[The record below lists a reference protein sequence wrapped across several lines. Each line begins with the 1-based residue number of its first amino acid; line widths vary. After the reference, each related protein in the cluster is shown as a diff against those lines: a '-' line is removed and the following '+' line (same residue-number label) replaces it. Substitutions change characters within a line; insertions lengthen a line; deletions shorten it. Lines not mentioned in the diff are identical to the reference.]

1 MAHAEH
7 EHGTYWHL
15 HEVRAEAQQLTDD
28 DRGRDQRTQ
37 APPRQPND
45 RHKQNGEGNP
55 RHHAEHPLQSAY
67 KCARERRLHDQQS
80 GERGDQWRRITQT
93 NKLSRH
99 EGRDRRSR
107 QPRTT
112 GQH

>member
-1 MAHAEH
+1 MICCPANAVADSEFGWWVIYLVVDAE
-7 EHGTYWHL
+7 
-15 HEVRAEAQQLTDD
+15 LTAL
-28 DRGRDQRTQ
+28 G
-37 APPRQPND
+37 
-45 RHKQNGEGNP
+45 

-80 GERGDQWRRITQT
+80 GERGDQWRRIAQT

-99 EGRDRRSR
+99 EGRDRRFR